1 MNLNRLNY
9 DNLSSSYNLEEEL
22 VNNFN
27 SRIYDNYKSPFNT
40 DFRMFLKFP
49 HLINILGAENDSKQH
64 SNNFKF
70 LLNNK
75 YKKKSINNFD
85 FLLNNTFN
93 NTLTIDPTT
102 TFSSSVYNTESN
114 LKFKDYKS
122 SNAQFLGSERT
133 PRLLNNLN
141 SSAYK

>member
-1 MNLNRLNY
+1 
-9 DNLSSSYNLEEEL
+9 
-22 VNNFN
+22 
-27 SRIYDNYKSPFNT
+27 
-40 DFRMFLKFP
+40 MFLKFP
-49 HLINILGAENDSKQH
+49 HLINILGAENDSKQY

-70 LLNNK
+70 LLNSK

-85 FLLNNTFN
+85 FLFNKTLNNTLV
-93 NTLTIDPTT
+93 TDPTT

-141 SSAYK
+141 SSAYKWNTLATSNVITSITNNLLTYGKSQEYTHYNSLLN